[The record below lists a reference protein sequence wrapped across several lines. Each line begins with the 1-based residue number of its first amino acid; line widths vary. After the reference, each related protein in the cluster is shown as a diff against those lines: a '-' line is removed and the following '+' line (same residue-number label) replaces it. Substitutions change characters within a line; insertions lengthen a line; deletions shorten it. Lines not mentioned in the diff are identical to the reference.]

1 MIPPLAAGDTATNA
15 TVGVGACDAG
25 DTAMPGGFP
34 PNATAGGSA
43 NVCGDSTSAPAVG
56 SENRHLPR
64 KPHRGGK
71 YPCRMRAGELR
82 RAFSS
87 FWAER
92 GHEVRASASLIPHEP
107 SLLFTVAGMVPF
119 MPYFLGEE
127 VPPSR
132 RMTTIQKCVRAGGKH
147 NDLDDIGRTNRH
159 FTFFEMMGNFSF
171 GDYFKAE
178 AVPWAW
184 EFVTEVLGL
193 EPDKLWVTVHVSDDE
208 AADIWRESVGIP
220 AERIQRLDKDNW
232 WAAGDI
238 GPCGPCSEIFYDLG
252 PQHGPDGGPAH
263 GGEDR
268 FIEVWNLV
276 FMQFANNG
284 TGELTPLAAPG
295 IDTGAGL
302 ERILAVLQG
311 VPSAWDIDLFAPLLA
326 EAERICGKSYGADP
340 ETDVSMRIF
349 ADHAR
354 ATAMLISDGVFP
366 SNEDRGYVLR
376 RIIRRAVRHA
386 WVLGVEEVVM
396 PRLTDIVVDVM
407 GDHYTD
413 LCTNREFISDVVGRE
428 EERFRTTLAAG
439 QRILDE
445 ATAKL
450 EGGTDGPVLDG
461 SVAFLLHDTHGFPVE
476 VTEEILVERGIGLD
490 VAGFEAEMEAQR
502 QRARAGRAGGPTFA
516 DERYREILAQFGPTE
531 FVRDAAAVSEAR
543 VLAVFEIDQAAID
556 PARLANADADDPRDA
571 AYVEVYLDRTPF
583 YAEGGGQIGDVGTI
597 TGPAGSV
604 EVLDCTYA
612 LADLHRH
619 IGRVRGGGVEAGS
632 LVEAQI
638 DDMRRAAIRRNHT
651 GTHILHWALRE
662 VLGPHVKQ
670 AGSLVAPDRLR
681 FDFSHY
687 DAVTPEQ
694 LREIERLANAEIIA
708 NGECRH
714 YETSMD
720 QAQSVGAIAFFGDK
734 YGDVVRVLEAGEH
747 SVELC
752 GGTHVAALGDIGH
765 LRIVSESSI
774 GSNLRRIEA
783 MTGFATVE
791 RLADV
796 EDLLGE
802 LAELVNAPAD
812 ELSGAVRRRLD
823 EAKELRRQVRDLQR
837 VVASG
842 RAAELAAAATDGV
855 VIADLGSLE
864 RDALRDLAVS
874 VRDRDGIRAVV
885 LASAPSAGGVALV
898 AAVDPEG
905 TLSAG
910 DLLRDAARTVGGGFG
925 AKGDPPLVMAGG
937 RDPAG
942 IGAALDQAR
951 VAALGA

>member
-1 MIPPLAAGDTATNA
+1 
-15 TVGVGACDAG
+15 
-25 DTAMPGGFP
+25 
-34 PNATAGGSA
+34 
-43 NVCGDSTSAPAVG
+43 
-56 SENRHLPR
+56 
-64 KPHRGGK
+64 
-71 YPCRMRAGELR
+71 MRAGELR
-82 RAFSS
+82 EAFSS
-87 FWAER
+87 FWGER

-127 VPPSR
+127 VPPTR
-132 RMTTIQKCVRAGGKH
+132 RMVTIQKCVRAGGKH

-193 EPDKLWVTVHVSDDE
+193 ERDKLWVTVHVSDDE
-208 AADIWRESVGIP
+208 AAEIWQNDVGVP

-252 PQHGPDGGPAH
+252 PEHGPDGGPAH

-268 FIEVWNLV
+268 FVEIWNLV
-276 FMQFANNG
+276 FMQFAADG
-284 TGELTPLAAPG
+284 SGELTPLEAPG

-326 EAERICGKSYGADP
+326 EAERICGKTYGADP

-386 WVLGVEEVVM
+386 WVLGVDEVVM
-396 PRLTDIVVDVM
+396 PRLVEIVVDVM

-413 LCTNREFISDVVGRE
+413 LAANRQFIADVVARE
-428 EERFRTTLAAG
+428 EQRFRTTLAAG
-439 QRILDE
+439 LRILDE
-445 ATAKL
+445 ATAGL
-450 EGGTDGPVLDG
+450 DSTVLDG
-461 SVAFLLHDTHGFPVE
+461 EVAFVLHDTHGFPVE
-476 VTEEILVERGIGLD
+476 VTEEILAERGLSLD
-490 VAGFEAEMEAQR
+490 RDGFEAAMETQR
-502 QRARAGRAGGPTFA
+502 ARARAGRAGGPTFA
-516 DERYREILAQFGPTE
+516 DERYREILAQFGATE
-531 FVRDAAAVSEAR
+531 FVRDAPTVGEAR
-543 VLAVFEIDQAAID
+543 VLAVFELDASELD
-556 PARLANADADDPRDA
+556 PAPLANGAGRDGSADETDGTGADGAAEDA
-571 AYVEVYLDRTPF
+571 AHVEVFLDRTPF
-583 YAEGGGQIGDVGTI
+583 YAESGGQIGDIGTI
-597 TGPAGSV
+597 TGPHGSV

-619 IGRVRGGGVEAGS
+619 IGRVVGDGVDVGS
-632 LVEAQI
+632 LVSASI
-638 DDMRRAAIRRNHT
+638 DDERRAAIRRNHT

-662 VLGPHVKQ
+662 VLGDHVKQ

-687 DAVTPEQ
+687 EAVSREQ
-694 LREIERLANAEIIA
+694 LREIERAANAEIIA
-708 NGECRH
+708 NGRCRH
-714 YETSMD
+714 YETSMSHA
-720 QAQSVGAIAFFGDK
+720 QAIGAIAFFGDK

-747 SVELC
+747 STELC

-765 LRIVSESSI
+765 LRIVAESSI
-774 GSNLRRIEA
+774 GSNMRRIEA
-783 MTGFATVE
+783 ITGLATVD
-791 RLADV
+791 RLADT
-796 EDLLGE
+796 EDTLDS
-802 LAELVNAPAD
+802 LAEMLNSQPDGLATAMQRRID
-812 ELSGAVRRRLD
+812 ET
-823 EAKELRRQVRDLQR
+823 KELRRQVRDLQR
-837 VVASG
+837 AMTSS
-842 RAAELAAAATDGV
+842 RAAELAAAADDGV
-855 VIADLGSLE
+855 VVADLGDLE

-874 VRDRDGIRAVV
+874 VRDRVGIRAVV
-885 LASAPSAGGVALV
+885 LASAPAAGGVALV
-898 AAVDPEG
+898 SAVDPAGE
-905 TLSAG
+905 LSAG
-910 DLLRDAARTVGGGFG
+910 SLLRDAARTVGGGFG
-925 AKGDPPLVMAGG
+925 AKGDPPLVVAGG
-937 RDPAG
+937 RNPQG
-942 IGAALDQAR
+942 IPDALAQAR
-951 VAALGA
+951 AAASGA